1 MSTLLIT
8 CSWIALTSDIVLFN
22 VLYFCVVL
30 LRVND
35 SGGKVTSGAFFNF
48 GPLRY
53 VPKYLQLLTPHE
65 SARWYNIFIKHCF
78 AITIVLVLAFM
89 ASLALS

>member
-1 MSTLLIT
+1 MSTLFI
-8 CSWIALTSDIVLFN
+8 CSWIALAADIVLFN

-35 SGGKVTSGAFFNF
+35 SGGKVASDALFNF

-53 VPKYLQLLTPHE
+53 VPKYLELLTPQE
-65 SARWYNIFIKHCF
+65 SSRWYNIFIKHCF
-78 AITIVLVLAFM
+78 AITIALVLVFL
-89 ASLALS
+89 ASLALP